1 MTMYQFTRNFQDAS
15 AQLALGDSFALGD
28 TASSAAAYFA
38 TRPGAAALFTKV
50 LELKDAYQMPG
61 KFPATSTSQMWDFA
75 NDTEAASMLAWWV
88 KNNGTRQKLVDAIA
102 YSDISLIRG
111 FSAPTYQ
118 NFVNVIATQ
127 YPRLYTEAA
136 AALGYQGVSQ
146 AAAAPAQ
153 YNASTG
159 QINTDAQAA
168 AKKRLE
174 CKTGDPF
181 FDIPCQIEKLGTTV
195 KYVAMGAA
203 ALGAAYVAT
212 RVYKAF
218 RRP

>member
-28 TASSAAAYFA
+28 TASSAAAFFA
-38 TRPGAAALFTKV
+38 TRPGAAALFMKV
-50 LELKDAYQMPG
+50 LELKDAYGMAQ
-61 KFPATSTSQMWDFA
+61 KFPGFGSQMWDFA
-75 NDTEAASMLAWWV
+75 DDAAASSMMSWWQM
-88 KNNGTRQKLVDAIA
+88 KGGTRQKLVDAIA
-102 YSDISLIRG
+102 YNDTAARG

-118 NFVNVIATQ
+118 NFVNVIATD
-127 YPRLYTEAA
+127 YPRLYAEAA

-146 AAAAPAQ
+146 AAAGSAQ

-159 QINTDAQAA
+159 QIRSDWNAGQAQRAG
-168 AKKRLE
+168 
-174 CKTGDPF
+174 CSTGNPLH
-181 FDIPCQIEKLGTTV
+181 DIPCQIEKLGTTV

-212 RVYKAF
+212 RIYKAF